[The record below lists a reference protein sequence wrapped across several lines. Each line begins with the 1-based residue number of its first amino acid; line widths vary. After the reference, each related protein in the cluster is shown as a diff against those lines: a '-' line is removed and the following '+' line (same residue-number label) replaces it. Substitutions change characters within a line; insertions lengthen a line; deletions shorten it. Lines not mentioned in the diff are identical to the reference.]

1 MTTHQLHTPHSM
13 TSMNLPDRLRD
24 RMPVSS
30 APILPTV
37 PTALKM
43 NTAVSATWTVRL
55 RCRFTL
61 THRSI
66 SPGVDRRWAQLNNLL

>member
-1 MTTHQLHTPHSM
+1 
-13 TSMNLPDRLRD
+13 
-24 RMPVSS
+24 MPVSS

-37 PTALKM
+37 PTAYS

-55 RCRFTL
+55 RCRYTL

-66 SPGVDRRWAQLNNLL
+66 SPGKARRWAQLNNLL